1 MKSKDQAIDS
11 ELRLTGKFIRFFTPS
26 FKVGTLK
33 LAKKLTG
40 ALKGK
45 VPTKLFYEEVYIP
58 RLDGTFLRLT
68 VYAPIKRKY
77 NAPGLLYMH
86 GGGYGLG
93 IPEMNEKLF
102 KLLIDE
108 TGCVIISPDYT
119 LSVEKPYPAAIDD
132 CYLALLWMKKNHL
145 SYMINPNQLMIAG
158 DSAGGGLTAA
168 LALLARDKNEVQIAF
183 QMPLYPMIDDRMN
196 TPSAIN
202 NDDPVWNSKQNKLAW
217 ELYLGELFGKDE
229 VPYYA
234 APARAQNLKNLPP
247 TMTYVG
253 SVEPFLDETI
263 DFVSRLKLQGNEV
276 NFKIF
281 EGGYHAFDILSDKTQ
296 IGIAAKNYLLD
307 SFKYAIK
314 NHFKENKDI

>member
-1 MKSKDQAIDS
+1 MKLIDQEIDP

-33 LAKKLTG
+33 LAKKLMG
-40 ALKGK
+40 AIKGK
-45 VPTKLFYEEVYIP
+45 ATSKLFYEEVFIP
-58 RLDGTFLRLT
+58 RGDGTSLRLT
-68 VYAPIKRKY
+68 VYAPINRRF

-108 TGCVIISPDYT
+108 TQCVIISPDYT

-132 CYLALLWMKKNHL
+132 CYLALLWMKKFHMN
-145 SYMINPNQLMIAG
+145 YMINPNQLMIAG

-168 LALLARDKNEVQIAF
+168 LALLARDKNEVNVAF

-196 TPSAIN
+196 TASAIDN
-202 NDDPVWNSKQNKLAW
+202 EDPVWNSKQNRLAW
-217 ELYLGELFGKDE
+217 QLYLGTLFGNPDI
-229 VPYYA
+229 PYYA
-234 APARAQNLKNLPP
+234 APARAINLKNLPP
-247 TMTYVG
+247 TLTYVG

-263 DFVSRLKLQGNEV
+263 DYVNRLKLQGNDV
-276 NFKIF
+276 QFKIF
-281 EGGYHAFDILSDKTQ
+281 EGGFHAFDILSDRTQ
-296 IGIAAKNYLLD
+296 IGLAAKNFLIEN
-307 SFKYAIK
+307 FQYAIK
-314 NHFKENKDI
+314 NYFKENKIT